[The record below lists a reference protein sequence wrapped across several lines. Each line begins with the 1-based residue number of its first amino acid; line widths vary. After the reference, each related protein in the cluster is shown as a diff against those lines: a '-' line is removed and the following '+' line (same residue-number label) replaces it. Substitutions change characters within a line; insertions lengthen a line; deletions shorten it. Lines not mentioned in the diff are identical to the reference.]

1 MGDFEEK
8 LESILNN
15 PQAMSQIMSLAQSL
29 GGGASPQPQPPPS
42 AGQTA
47 AAPEQPAPPPPP
59 PPRQGDG
66 LGQLDPKLLSGIA
79 SLLGQYNSNDDQ
91 RVALLNALRPFVKE
105 KRYAKIDKAV
115 QIAKLSRMI
124 RMALDMF
131 RAKEDGHV

>member
-8 LESILNN
+8 LEHILNN

-29 GGGASPQPQPPPS
+29 GGSSSAQSPSPP
-42 AGQTA
+42 AGQGS
-47 AAPEQPAPPPPP
+47 AAPEQPVPPPPTP
-59 PPRQGDG
+59 KPGDG

-91 RVALLNALRPFVKE
+91 RVALLNALKPFVKE
-105 KRYAKIDKAV
+105 QRYAKIDKAV

-131 RAKEDGHV
+131 RAKEDGNV

>member
-8 LESILNN
+8 LENILNN

-29 GGGASPQPQPPPS
+29 GGKASPSQPPP
-42 AGQTA
+42 AEGT
-47 AAPEQPAPPPPP
+47 APPPPP
-59 PPRQGDG
+59 PPSPQSGEG
-66 LGQLDPKLLSGIA
+66 MGQLDPRLLAGIT

-105 KRYAKIDKAV
+105 RRYAKIDKAV

-124 RMALDMF
+124 RVALDLF

>member
-29 GGGASPQPQPPPS
+29 GGGAPS
-42 AGQTA
+42 Q
-47 AAPEQPAPPPPP
+47 PPPPP
-59 PPRQGDG
+59 ERPTPPPAPPAGDG
-66 LGQLDPKLLSGIA
+66 LGQLDPKLLSGIV

-105 KRYAKIDKAV
+105 RRYAKMDKAI

-124 RMALDMF
+124 RMALEMF
-131 RAKEDGHV
+131 RAKEDGNV